1 MCPSETLPNPS
12 LVSFDHGIHPIHDVH
27 CSYDINMAMLA
38 LSMTGPAARSRAASS
53 EAHKHPRSARFA
65 SVKTRALGDSGED
78 RPKLTRENEPE
89 EYWVSEREKA
99 GKSAFSDPVAIIGIL
114 AILFPIIL
122 LLILSALGVVDL
134 TPQ

>member
-1 MCPSETLPNPS
+1 MSSIARP
-12 LVSFDHGIHPIHDVH
+12 
-27 CSYDINMAMLA
+27 MAL
-38 LSMTGPAARSRAASS
+38 
-53 EAHKHPRSARFA
+53 RSAA
-65 SVKTRALGDSGED
+65 ISKAKTNSSSANLRPSRPVVATNALGGSDDE

-114 AILFPIIL
+114 AIFFPIIL
-122 LLILSALGVVDL
+122 LLILSGLGVVDL

>member
-1 MCPSETLPNPS
+1 MSIARP
-12 LVSFDHGIHPIHDVH
+12 
-27 CSYDINMAMLA
+27 MAL
-38 LSMTGPAARSRAASS
+38 
-53 EAHKHPRSARFA
+53 RSAA
-65 SVKTRALGDSGED
+65 ISKAKAKTNSSSATNLRPSRPVVATNALGGSDDE

-114 AILFPIIL
+114 AIFFPIIL
-122 LLILSALGVVDL
+122 LLILSGLGVVDL

>member
-1 MCPSETLPNPS
+1 MLTMSSIARP
-12 LVSFDHGIHPIHDVH
+12 
-27 CSYDINMAMLA
+27 MAL
-38 LSMTGPAARSRAASS
+38 
-53 EAHKHPRSARFA
+53 RSAA
-65 SVKTRALGDSGED
+65 ISKAKTNSSATNLRPSRPVVATNALGGSDDE

-114 AILFPIIL
+114 AIFFPIIL
-122 LLILSALGVVDL
+122 LLILSGLGVVDL

>member
-1 MCPSETLPNPS
+1 
-12 LVSFDHGIHPIHDVH
+12 
-27 CSYDINMAMLA
+27 MLT
-38 LSMTGPAARSRAASS
+38 LSMARPAAQSRARSS
-53 EAHKHPRSARFA
+53 EAQFPQSRLVSTRFSA
-65 SVKTRALGDSGED
+65 VKTRALGDSKDD

-99 GKSAFSDPVAIIGIL
+99 GKSAFTDPVAIIGIL
-114 AILFPIIL
+114 AIFFPIIL